1 MKFLWSAVLPTCW
14 RVAAAYGEWDSSLW
28 ASALTRQWK
37 RLFSCPIEHYHVW
50 DTVWKCCLSVLKT
63 KYFVASTF
71 INSSRVFQSFFFWV
85 WTCWL
90 LVLLAFFLLAE
101 ELNEQC
107 RACFIAFQ
115 SIRTSRGI
123 NKQHG
128 SPSVSLSP
136 VWGMLSRGKQIHF
149 TLEDAGVFLNAVVVW
164 RIRSRKEHWNI
175 FGKKKYKTACFL
187 LQSKWVHFYFCFGKL
202 LKAKLYWTQC
212 YFSVCFL
219 NDGTVSWGEEA
230 SSERS

>member
-14 RVAAAYGEWDSSLW
+14 RVAAAYGEWDSGLW

-136 VWGMLSRGKQIHF
+136 VSGDAEQRQTNSFYTRRCRSLPECCGGVKDQEQKR
-149 TLEDAGVFLNAVVVW
+149 TLKYFW
-164 RIRSRKEHWNI
+164 
-175 FGKKKYKTACFL
+175 KKKIQDSMFL
-187 LQSKWVHFYFCFGKL
+187 ITK
-202 LKAKLYWTQC
+202 
-212 YFSVCFL
+212 
-219 NDGTVSWGEEA
+219 
-230 SSERS
+230 